1 MEDLEKLDLI
11 RERIDVSYQQA
22 RAALKASEG
31 DVVAALI
38 WLEREQH
45 RQKQAAKRSSLI
57 KRAKKIIKKGNNTKI
72 RLKQGERVLLDI
84 PMTVA
89 VVGGVLAPKLVLAGV
104 VASAVSRAKLEI
116 EKNQDESTSSH

>member
-45 RQKQAAKRSSLI
+45 REKQAAK
-57 KRAKKIIKKGNNTKI
+57 
-72 RLKQGERVLLDI
+72 
-84 PMTVA
+84 
-89 VVGGVLAPKLVLAGV
+89 
-104 VASAVSRAKLEI
+104 
-116 EKNQDESTSSH
+116 